1 MIPKKIHYCW
11 FGKGEKPQLAKKCIA
26 SWKKYCPDYEIIEW
40 NEMNFDVFMNGY
52 TSMCYNEH
60 KWAFLS
66 DYVRLWAVYHY
77 GGIYFDTD
85 VELLRNPD
93 YLLNQKSFFGFET
106 KIIMPDGKLKSSVAS
121 GLGFGAEQG
130 SEALKYMLA
139 EYYFLL
145 DGKHGVIGCPELN
158 TIALEKLGLLRNGDL
173 QTFEWGIVFPIEYL
187 NPYDSATGKLNV
199 TRNTI
204 SVHWYMGSC
213 LTVKQKLISC
223 ITRPLHRYLGVNCFK
238 WLRNGFKKK

>member
-11 FGKGEKPQLAKKCIA
+11 FGKGEKPQLAQKCIA

-40 NEMNFDVFMNGY
+40 NETNFDVFMNGY

-66 DYVRLWAVYHY
+66 DYARLWAVYHC

-93 YLLNQKSFFGFET
+93 YLLTQKSFFGFET
-106 KIIMPDGKLKSSVAS
+106 KVLMANGIMKSSVNS

-130 SEALKYMLA
+130 CKALKYMLA
-139 EYYFLL
+139 EYDFLL

-173 QTFEWGIVFPIEYL
+173 QTFEWGTVFPVEFF
-187 NPYDSATGKLNV
+187 NPYDSAIGKLNV
-199 TRNTI
+199 TKNTI

-213 LTVKQKLISC
+213 LTTVQKIRSH
-223 ITRPLHRYLGVNCFK
+223 ITKPLHRIFGKDCFSA
-238 WLRNGFKKK
+238 LKKIMKK

>member
-66 DYVRLWAVYHY
+66 DYVRLWAVYHS

-85 VELLRNPD
+85 VELLHNPD

-106 KIIMPDGKLKSSVAS
+106 KVLMANGIMKSSVNS

-130 SEALKYMLA
+130 CKALKYMLA
-139 EYYFLL
+139 EYDFLL

-173 QTFEWGIVFPIEYL
+173 QTFEWGTVFPVEFF
-187 NPYDSATGKLNV
+187 NPYDSSIGKLNV
-199 TRNTI
+199 TKNTI

-213 LTVKQKLISC
+213 LTTAQKIRSH
-223 ITRPLHRYLGVNCFK
+223 ITKPLHRIFGKDCFSA
-238 WLRNGFKKK
+238 FKKIMKK